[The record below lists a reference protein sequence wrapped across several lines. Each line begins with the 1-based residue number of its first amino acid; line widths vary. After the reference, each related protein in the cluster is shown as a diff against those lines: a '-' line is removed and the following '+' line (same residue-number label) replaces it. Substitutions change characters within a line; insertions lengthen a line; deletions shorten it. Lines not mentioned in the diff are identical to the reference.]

1 MRIALTLDRDAD
13 LSESNDYLQS
23 LVRAG
28 IPRDAITVVTPE
40 TSRPEAFDALVLG
53 GGVDVDPARYGCDR
67 LGNGTVEVDAER
79 DALDFDLL
87 ARAEDSGAPV
97 LGICRGLQ
105 VVNVARGGTLVQDI
119 PSERSSDVVHQRTRD
134 EETRTRM
141 DHEVRAVTGTLL
153 ARIAG
158 SPEFRVNSRHH
169 QAIDALGEGLR
180 VSGVAPD
187 GLAEAVEANGSGWL
201 VAVQWHPENLADPV
215 SLALFREFA
224 RVVRGGGA

>member
-1 MRIALTLDRDAD
+1 
-13 LSESNDYLQS
+13 
-23 LVRAG
+23 
-28 IPRDAITVVTPE
+28 
-40 TSRPEAFDALVLG
+40 
-53 GGVDVDPARYGCDR
+53 
-67 LGNGTVEVDAER
+67 
-79 DALDFDLL
+79 
-87 ARAEDSGAPV
+87 
-97 LGICRGLQ
+97 
-105 VVNVARGGTLVQDI
+105 
-119 PSERSSDVVHQRTRD
+119 
-134 EETRTRM
+134 M
-141 DHEVRAVTGTLL
+141 DHEIRPVTGTLL